1 MFLLFFFL
9 GKKEPKIQSASWR
22 KLQSFSRSKNLRST
36 AEKIDY
42 PHAGSKLITFCPAL
56 FRQNQPHH
64 YQRMISLENKINSR
78 FYSTNQPIKRRRN
91 LLL

>member
-1 MFLLFFFL
+1 LA
-9 GKKEPKIQSASWR
+9 KKNQKPKAKDQ
-22 KLQSFSRSKNLRST
+22 LQSFSRSKNLRNT

-64 YQRMISLENKINSR
+64 YQRMICLENKINAR
-78 FYSTNQPIKRRRN
+78 F
-91 LLL
+91 LLNKPAN